1 MFATSGNARMRQQHD
16 WCLRPIYTHFVAGR
30 GRLKRTQT
38 IEGLAVDDLI
48 LLPKLSSRDRQNV
61 LQ

>member
-16 WCLRPIYTHFVAGR
+16 WCLR
-30 GRLKRTQT
+30 RLKRTQT